1 MGLEYSHNIRKV
13 LVGGTFQYSLSK
25 EGDVMNEQCLD
36 SEVNEYIEIRS
47 DKSDLESKWEMAIG
61 LQQVDNLTPSEYMK
75 DLVKLNIKNEIS
87 LDELEN
93 RLKKYYNDLN
103 DGYYRDEYECDFV
116 SLRIMQMLQ
125 NNMFFLT
132 IDFYKYVHYFLF
144 KDVYKFAGKFRE
156 VNISKDEEIL
166 NGDTVVYCDYNRI
179 KDYLIHDFSEER
191 KEDYNKLCAS
201 DKIISISNFTS
212 CIWQVHSFMEGNT
225 RTTAIFMIKY
235 LKELGYNINSL
246 FKDNSKYFIKITDQN
261 YKPAKTL
268 IHYLVKAAGK
278 DANLLMNIGPQ
289 PDGELPAVAM
299 ERLAEIGEWMKV
311 YGETIYGTRGGCVAP
326 HPWGVTTQK
335 GNKLYVHILD
345 LQDKALFLP
354 LDGKRVKKAVGYT
367 DRRPLKIQKC
377 RDGVMLYLSEVPTDI
392 DKVIE
397 LHLEE

>member
-1 MGLEYSHNIRKV
+1 
-13 LVGGTFQYSLSK
+13 
-25 EGDVMNEQCLD
+25 MNEQCLD

-132 IDFYKYVHYFLF
+132 IDFYKYVHYYLF

-166 NGDTVVYCDYNRI
+166 NGDTVKYCGYNRI
-179 KDYLIHDFSEER
+179 KDYLIYDFSDER
-191 KEDYNKLCAS
+191 QEDYKKLNAS

-212 CIWQVHSFMEGNT
+212 CIWQAHPFMEGNT

-235 LKELGYNINSL
+235 LKELGYNINYSL
-246 FKDNSKYFIKITDQN
+246 FKDNSKYFRNALVRSNYSDDKLNIKDDN
-261 YKPAKTL
+261 SYL
-268 IHYLVKAAGK
+268 IKFYE
-278 DANLLMNIGPQ
+278 NLL
-289 PDGELPAVAM
+289 L
-299 ERLAEIGEWMKV
+299 
-311 YGETIYGTRGGCVAP
+311 
-326 HPWGVTTQK
+326 
-335 GNKLYVHILD
+335 
-345 LQDKALFLP
+345 
-354 LDGKRVKKAVGYT
+354 GKNNN
-367 DRRPLKIQKC
+367 
-377 RDGVMLYLSEVPTDI
+377 
-392 DKVIE
+392 
-397 LHLEE
+397 LHLEDLIIKKLF

>member
-1 MGLEYSHNIRKV
+1 MPGENKAGLSGQGVSNLPLE
-13 LVGGTFQYSLSK
+13 TC
-25 EGDVMNEQCLD
+25 ETMNGM
-36 SEVNEYIEIRS
+36 
-47 DKSDLESKWEMAIG
+47 W
-61 LQQVDNLTPSEYMK
+61 
-75 DLVKLNIKNEIS
+75 
-87 LDELEN
+87 
-93 RLKKYYNDLN
+93 
-103 DGYYRDEYECDFV
+103 GY
-116 SLRIMQMLQ
+116 
-125 NNMFFLT
+125 
-132 IDFYKYVHYFLF
+132 
-144 KDVYKFAGKFRE
+144 
-156 VNISKDEEIL
+156 
-166 NGDTVVYCDYNRI
+166 
-179 KDYLIHDFSEER
+179 
-191 KEDYNKLCAS
+191 
-201 DKIISISNFTS
+201 
-212 CIWQVHSFMEGNT
+212 
-225 RTTAIFMIKY
+225 
-235 LKELGYNINSL
+235 
-246 FKDNSKYFIKITDQN
+246 KITDQN